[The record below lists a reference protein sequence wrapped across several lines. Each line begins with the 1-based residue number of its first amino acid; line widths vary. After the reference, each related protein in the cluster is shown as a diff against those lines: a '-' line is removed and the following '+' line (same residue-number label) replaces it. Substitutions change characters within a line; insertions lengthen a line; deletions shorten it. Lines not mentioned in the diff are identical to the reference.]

1 MQLIQSLVTNSF
13 KARNLR
19 NPIITLLHHGIHL
32 HCLLWLS
39 TLMYIHVHMHPY
51 QCCLLSIPMYHRL
64 IRLLGC
70 SVVSNGG
77 SPAYK
82 AHAHA
87 TRFSSVVNSIM
98 YNYVQCMS
106 KEMVR
111 VYMYMYT
118 HAWYMYYNVFL
129 MEWDGGKARFTGC
142 TLAASVYAL
151 TSVCNYN

>member
-1 MQLIQSLVTNSF
+1 MQLIQSLVTSSF

-39 TLMYIHVHMHPY
+39 TLMYIHVHVHPC
-51 QCCLLSIPMYHRL
+51 QCCLLSIPMCYRL

-77 SPAYK
+77 SPACK
-82 AHAHA
+82 VTAPAHA
-87 TRFSSVVNSIM
+87 SEVVNNIM

-106 KEMVR
+106 KETVR

-118 HAWYMYYNVFL
+118 HAWYMYVLRWLYYNVFL
-129 MEWDGGKARFTGC
+129 NGMRWWKSQVYWVHTCGFSLC
-142 TLAASVYAL
+142 TD
-151 TSVCNYN
+151 